1 MFDVGL
7 TTFMILATSLVML
20 MTPGL
25 AFFYGGLGS
34 KKHILSIMMQS
45 FVSLGLTTVL
55 WFFFGYSLCFS
66 GNLTDGTDFFGILGN
81 FDKAMFH
88 GITPK
93 SVFSP
98 TKNFPEYIFIAY
110 QMMFA
115 IITPALITGAFI
127 NRISFKAYF
136 WFLIL
141 WQIFVYYPFVHM
153 VWGGGLFAVWGVL
166 DFAGGIVVHITAGF
180 AALASVFFVGARK
193 ERKHMPN
200 NIPLVAVGTALLW
213 FGWYGFNAGSEMAVN
228 DVTVAAFLN
237 TDISASFAA
246 ITWLII
252 EWNSGKKKPTFIG
265 LMTGAVA
272 GLATIT
278 PAAGYVTIQAAA
290 FIGIVAGIGC
300 YLAVK
305 FKEKQDWDDALDVWG
320 IHGMGGLIGTLLL
333 GFFATK
339 TINPNGTDGILYG
352 GSLSFL
358 LKQTGAILIT
368 VVYSLF
374 FTLFLLRGINW
385 LIPVKASLKEEREGL
400 DISYHGET
408 ARDIA

>member
-1 MFDVGL
+1 
-7 TTFMILATSLVML
+7 
-20 MTPGL
+20 
-25 AFFYGGLGS
+25 
-34 KKHILSIMMQS
+34 
-45 FVSLGLTTVL
+45 
-55 WFFFGYSLCFS
+55 
-66 GNLTDGTDFFGILGN
+66 
-81 FDKAMFH
+81 
-88 GITPK
+88 
-93 SVFSP
+93 
-98 TKNFPEYIFIAY
+98 
-110 QMMFA
+110 
-115 IITPALITGAFI
+115 
-127 NRISFKAYF
+127 
-136 WFLIL
+136 
-141 WQIFVYYPFVHM
+141 M
-153 VWGGGLFAVWGVL
+153 VWGGGLFAVWGIL

-246 ITWLII
+246 VTWLII
-252 EWNSGKKKPTFIG
+252 EWNTGKKKPTFIG

-278 PAAGYVTIQAAA
+278 PAAGYVTIQSAAL
-290 FIGIVAGIGC
+290 IGIVAGIGC
-300 YLAVK
+300 YFAVK

-339 TINPNGTDGILYG
+339 TINPNGADGLFYG
-352 GSLSFL
+352 GSISFL
-358 LKQTGAILIT
+358 LKQTGAIIIT

-385 LIPVKASLKEEREGL
+385 LIPVKASLREEREGL
-400 DISYHGET
+400 DIHYHGET

>member
-55 WFFFGYSLCFS
+55 WFSFGYSLCFS
-66 GNLTDGTDFFGILGN
+66 GNMTDGTDFFGIIGN

-93 SVFSP
+93 TVFSP

-246 ITWLII
+246 VTWLII
-252 EWNSGKKKPTFIG
+252 EWNTGKKKPTFIG

-278 PAAGYVTIQAAA
+278 PAAGYVTIQSAAL
-290 FIGIVAGIGC
+290 IGIIAGVGC
-300 YLAVK
+300 YFAVK

-320 IHGMGGLIGTLLL
+320 IHGMGGLIGTLLVGIL
-333 GFFATK
+333 ATK
-339 TINPNGTDGILYG
+339 TINPNGADGLFYG
-352 GSLSFL
+352 GSISFF
-358 LKQTGAILIT
+358 LKQVGAIIIT

-374 FTLFLLRGINW
+374 FTLFLLRSINW

-400 DISYHGET
+400 DIAYHGET

>member
-66 GNLTDGTDFFGILGN
+66 GNMTDGTDFFGILGN
-81 FDKAMFH
+81 LDKAMFH

-98 TKNFPEYIFIAY
+98 TKKFPEYIFIAY

-136 WFLIL
+136 WFLVL

-153 VWGGGLFAVWGVL
+153 VWGGGLFAVWGIL

-246 ITWLII
+246 VTWLII
-252 EWNSGKKKPTFIG
+252 EWNTGKKKPTFIG

-278 PAAGYVTIQAAA
+278 PAAGYVTIQSAAL
-290 FIGIVAGIGC
+290 IGIIAGIGC

-305 FKEKQDWDDALDVWG
+305 FKEKRDWDDALDVWG
-320 IHGMGGLIGTLLL
+320 IHGMGGLIGTLLV

-339 TINPNGTDGILYG
+339 TINPNGADGLFYG
-352 GSLSFL
+352 GSISFL
-358 LKQTGAILIT
+358 LKQIGAILIT
-368 VVYSLF
+368 AVYSLF
-374 FTLFLLRGINW
+374 FTLFLLRSINW

-400 DISYHGET
+400 DIAYHGET